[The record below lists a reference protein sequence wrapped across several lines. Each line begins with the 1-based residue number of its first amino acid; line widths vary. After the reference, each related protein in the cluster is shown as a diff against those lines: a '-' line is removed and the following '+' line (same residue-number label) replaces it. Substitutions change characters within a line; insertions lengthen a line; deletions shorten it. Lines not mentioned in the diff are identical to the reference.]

1 MVSRLAPTSVP
12 GKPGPPGAWSP
23 VDSRCG
29 CPPTTTSRIAPL
41 LKAQAKLRHDYAS
54 NPRAVDELAVMEVT
68 QVVGARTRAR
78 TLALASAAAAVAGP
92 KRKSTGA
99 PPPEVVQASSYL
111 QLRSRRLVM
120 MTPRKTQRPANS
132 SPSSNPDP
140 PVERVSRCSS
150 NASSEVVFNEQA
162 SRKQMPP
169 SNEAQCEAGD
179 LESMTEARSSWRRAE
194 ATPTQAEMEEFFVAA
209 EREQAQQ
216 FADNSS
222 SRSAAGDGVP
232 DRCGVEAAMH
242 IARAL
247 KKTSAEGRVPP
258 RDGDPR
264 GGRRG
269 RAPRCTW

>member
-12 GKPGPPGAWSP
+12 GTPGPPGAWSP

-99 PPPEVVQASSYL
+99 PPPQVVQASSYL

-132 SPSSNPDP
+132 SASSNPDP
-140 PVERVSRCSS
+140 TVERVSRCSS

-194 ATPTQAEMEEFFVAA
+194 ATPTQAEMEEFFAAA

-216 FADNSS
+216 FADNLMMLNNFPVPFRRRYNYDVVHDVPFDGRFEWV
-222 SRSAAGDGVP
+222 RSN
-232 DRCGVEAAMH
+232 
-242 IARAL
+242 
-247 KKTSAEGRVPP
+247 
-258 RDGDPR
+258 
-264 GGRRG
+264 
-269 RAPRCTW
+269 